1 MEIEIRELRKRD
13 YGKAIQF
20 AITGMHFNLY
30 LDHKFLLHLYGR
42 YFWYSE
48 LQCATQVIAA
58 YLGDELAGVLLA
70 DMRGEKKRHR
80 TIGQTIYVKIF
91 AFLQN
96 TFYKGG
102 TSIYDAANREMLGEY
117 LEKNQPDGQVVFL
130 AADPD
135 SKEKGI
141 GTKLLEELE
150 RRERGKD
157 IYLYTD
163 DACTY
168 EFYEHRGFVRSSE
181 REVVLDFGNKKVPLK
196 CFLYSK
202 LMKYKIC

>member
-1 MEIEIRELRKRD
+1 MEVEIRELRKRD

-202 LMKYKIC
+202 LMK

>member
-1 MEIEIRELRKRD
+1 
-13 YGKAIQF
+13 
-20 AITGMHFNLY
+20 
-30 LDHKFLLHLYGR
+30 
-42 YFWYSE
+42 
-48 LQCATQVIAA
+48 
-58 YLGDELAGVLLA
+58 
-70 DMRGEKKRHR
+70 
-80 TIGQTIYVKIF
+80 
-91 AFLQN
+91 
-96 TFYKGG
+96 
-102 TSIYDAANREMLGEY
+102 MLGEY

-202 LMKYKIC
+202 LMK

>member
-91 AFLQN
+91 MFLQN

-202 LMKYKIC
+202 LMK

>member
-91 AFLQN
+91 MFLQN

-202 LMKYKIC
+202 IMK

>member
-70 DMRGEKKRHR
+70 DMRGEKKRHW

-91 AFLQN
+91 MFLQN

-102 TSIYDAANREMLGEY
+102 TSIYDVANREMLGEY

-130 AADPD
+130 AADPN

-202 LMKYKIC
+202 LMK

>member
-80 TIGQTIYVKIF
+80 TI
-91 AFLQN
+91 
-96 TFYKGG
+96 
-102 TSIYDAANREMLGEY
+102 
-117 LEKNQPDGQVVFL
+117 
-130 AADPD
+130 
-135 SKEKGI
+135 
-141 GTKLLEELE
+141 
-150 RRERGKD
+150 
-157 IYLYTD
+157 
-163 DACTY
+163 
-168 EFYEHRGFVRSSE
+168 
-181 REVVLDFGNKKVPLK
+181 
-196 CFLYSK
+196 
-202 LMKYKIC
+202 

>member
-202 LMKYKIC
+202 LMK

>member
-102 TSIYDAANREMLGEY
+102 TSIYDAENREMLGEY

-202 LMKYKIC
+202 LMK

>member
-91 AFLQN
+91 MFLPN

-150 RRERGKD
+150 RRERGKRHLF
-157 IYLYTD
+157 I
-163 DACTY
+163 
-168 EFYEHRGFVRSSE
+168 HR
-181 REVVLDFGNKKVPLK
+181 
-196 CFLYSK
+196 
-202 LMKYKIC
+202 